1 MFTQLIVYTLT
12 FTRNTVQYSL
22 RVDCCNICIQKSDL
36 KQRTHDRVKVLT
48 TPPPSFIQ
56 GTDGYIKCLL
66 YHNVYTPWRQCKI
79 ISIFVSL

>member
-48 TPPPSFIQ
+48 TPHPI
-56 GTDGYIKCLL
+56 
-66 YHNVYTPWRQCKI
+66 VYTGYRW
-79 ISIFVSL
+79 LY